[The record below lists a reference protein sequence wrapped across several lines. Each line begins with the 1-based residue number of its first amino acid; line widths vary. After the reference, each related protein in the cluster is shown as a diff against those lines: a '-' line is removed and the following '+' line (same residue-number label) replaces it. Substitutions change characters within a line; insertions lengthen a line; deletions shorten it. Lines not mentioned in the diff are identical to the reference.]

1 MRVRE
6 GFSMRCEIGGGS
18 CKDLEGRISWDWVTM
33 GQIRAAAEV
42 RRDGMDG
49 VRDELDGLGEAE
61 NERREFGTG
70 ISFSRGEI
78 RNGGRGSVYM

>member
-1 MRVRE
+1 
-6 GFSMRCEIGGGS
+6 
-18 CKDLEGRISWDWVTM
+18 M

-61 NERREFGTG
+61 NERRVLGTG
-70 ISFSRGEI
+70 ISFSRGGSQERREREELKI
-78 RNGGRGSVYM
+78 LVIFSRN